1 MCACSDEFTFICE
14 PLKTTFGGMRL
25 PYCWKC
31 GAELKEDAR
40 FCHKCG
46 SSVSRSRREKERPW
60 WEELEDWF
68 EDFGERMEKWW
79 EELWD

>member
-1 MCACSDEFTFICE
+1 M
-14 PLKTTFGGMRL
+14 

-31 GAELKEDAR
+31 GPELKENAR

-46 SSVSRSRREKERPW
+46 TPVGRAKRAKEQQW

-68 EDFGERMEKWW
+68 EDFGERIEKWW

>member
-1 MCACSDEFTFICE
+1 M
-14 PLKTTFGGMRL
+14 

-31 GAELKEDAR
+31 GTELKENAR

-46 SSVSRSRREKERPW
+46 APVRCASRAKERPW